1 MKKILVTT
9 DFSDNSKAGI
19 YFALQIASQEAVELS
34 FFHSCNIKIPVDYIA
49 SNEALF
55 IEESYKNFKEKLQDF
70 VAEICKVHTG
80 KSLNYSCIVKSAPF
94 TEANIMEYAK
104 DNGFNFICIS
114 TRGASKLERILGTNT
129 ANIINFSEVPV
140 IAVPDNYKASS
151 IQNILYASDIENLK
165 EELDEVILFAK
176 TLKAIVHVIHF
187 LSFKQKMR
195 KADVEE
201 IVKNLVNTYPIKV
214 SIESRDNGQSVIK
227 NLKTSIE
234 SIKPSM
240 LVMFTEQNRN
250 LFQQIFLSSDSAEYS
265 FDAKVPVLVFKKRGR
280 YSF

>member
-34 FFHSCNIKIPVDYIA
+34 FFHSCNIKLPIEYKVAD
-49 SNEALF
+49 EALF
-55 IEESYKNFKEKLQDF
+55 IEESYTNFKEKLQDF
-70 VAEICKVHTG
+70 VAEICKEHTG
-80 KSLNYSCIVKSAPF
+80 KQSGYSCIVKSAPF

-114 TRGASKLERILGTNT
+114 TRGAGKLERILGTNT

-140 IAVPDNYKASS
+140 IAVPDNYRASS
-151 IQNILYASDIENLK
+151 IKNILYASDIENLK
-165 EELDEVILFAK
+165 EELDEVISFVKPLNA
-176 TLKAIVHVIHF
+176 TVHLIHF

-195 KADVEE
+195 KVDVEG
-201 IVKNLVNTYPIKV
+201 IVKNVVNIYPVKI
-214 SIESRDNGQSVIK
+214 SIESRDNGQSMIE

>member
-34 FFHSCNIKIPVDYIA
+34 FFYSCNIKIPVDYMA
-49 SNEALF
+49 SDEASF
-55 IEESYKNFKEKLQDF
+55 IEESYKNFKVKLQDF
-70 VAEICKVHTG
+70 VAEICKEHIG
-80 KSLNYSCIVKSAPF
+80 KQSDYSCIVKSAPF

-140 IAVPDNYKASS
+140 IAVPDNYRASA
-151 IQNILYASDIENLK
+151 IQNILYASDVENLK
-165 EELDEVILFAK
+165 EELDEVILFA
-176 TLKAIVHVIHF
+176 TPLNATIHLIHF

-195 KADVEE
+195 KADIEG
-201 IVKNLVNTYPIKV
+201 IVKNVVNTYPIKV
-214 SIESRDNGQSVIK
+214 SIESRDNGQLMIE
-227 NLKTSIE
+227 NLKISIE

-250 LFQQIFLSSDSAEYS
+250 LFQQIFLSSNSAEYS
-265 FDAKVPVLVFKKRGR
+265 FNAKVPVLVFKKRGR
-280 YSF
+280 FSF